1 MDETGPGFEF
11 EEAFDDD
18 YLYFYEPRL
27 TPERSDADADLITR
41 LLDLEPGMAVLDV
54 ACGHGRIANRLAAR
68 GCAVTGIDRTAR
80 FLELARREAAE
91 AGISVEYVQGDM
103 RSLPWRD
110 RFDRVISWFTSWGYF
125 DDEGNRRVLHEMYA
139 ALKPGGRLILEHL
152 HRDNLFSRLERDTV
166 TEREG
171 NYMIDRHRFD
181 ALAGRMNDERIIVRD
196 GRVRRFSYFVRLL
209 AYTELRDW
217 LREVG
222 FVNVTGYGSD
232 GTPLALASTRMLVTA
247 SKETCARRDG

>member
-1 MDETGPGFEF
+1 MDETGPGFAF

-18 YLYFYEPRL
+18 YLYFYELRL
-27 TPERSDADADLITR
+27 TPERSDADADLIAA

-68 GCAVTGIDRTAR
+68 GCAVTGIDRAAR

-91 AGISVEYVQGDM
+91 AGVSVEYVQGDM

-110 RFDRVISWFTSWGYF
+110 RFDRVVSWFTSWGYF
-125 DDEGNRRVLHEMYA
+125 DDEGNRRVLREMYG

-152 HRDNLFSRLERDTV
+152 HRDNLFRRFERDTV
-166 TEREG
+166 TERDG
-171 NYMIDRHRFD
+171 NYMIDRHSFD
-181 ALAGRMNDERIIVRD
+181 PLAGRMNDERIIVRG
-196 GRVRRFSYFVRLL
+196 GRVRRFSYFVRLV

-217 LREVG
+217 LREAG
-222 FVNVTGYGSD
+222 FADVAGFGGD
-232 GTPLALASTRMLVTA
+232 GAPLALESTRMVVTA
-247 SKETCARRDG
+247 RK